1 MEKEQRKR
9 TEMIL
14 YLQDTMEE
22 TFQCTCREIQKT
34 LDTDACRIWHG
45 FRDAVCECLEAAG
58 ALQRQR
64 QKGSL
69 KYLAF
74 SMMQHALWLDRLELR
89 IDALDDTFYLDTAEA
104 SAYYR
109 ADFLQDRFRKDL
121 ECLYEKARSRFI
133 RIQNNEL
140 VRLRQAYAEYY
151 YSLLFCMTESLTGLI
166 RETVAGS
173 GIETADGFRIICG
186 GYMDKAVVLY
196 KEEAEDEILS
206 DRDG

>member
-9 TEMIL
+9 TEMIS

-22 TFQCTCREIQKT
+22 TFQCTCREIQIA

-45 FRDAVCECLEAAG
+45 FRDAVCECLGTAVS
-58 ALQRQR
+58 LQRQR

-104 SAYYR
+104 SAQYR

-140 VRLRQAYAEYY
+140 VQIRQAYAEYY